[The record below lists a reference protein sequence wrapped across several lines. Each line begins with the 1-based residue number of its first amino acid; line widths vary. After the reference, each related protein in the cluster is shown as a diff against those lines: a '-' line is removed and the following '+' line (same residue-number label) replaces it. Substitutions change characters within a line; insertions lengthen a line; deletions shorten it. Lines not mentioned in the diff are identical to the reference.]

1 MRDVAVQVGRG
12 TLHSRVIIG
21 VDIGRCGVS
30 GTNDRLPG
38 NEVVS
43 MYRFWPK
50 ASNDVGTDASKSAAA
65 AKDVRTREF
74 TQLWY
79 HRSHVL
85 NRDSARLA
93 ALNPH
98 MPCTPPPGG
107 VEAEHI

>member
-1 MRDVAVQVGRG
+1 MRDVVVQVGRG

-21 VDIGRCGVS
+21 VDIDGAAFLARTIGK
-30 GTNDRLPG
+30 LPG
-38 NEVVS
+38 NKVVS

-50 ASNDVGTDASKSAAA
+50 ANDVGTDASKSAAA
-65 AKDVRTREF
+65 AKDVRTQEF

-79 HRSHVL
+79 HPSHVL

-107 VEAEHI
+107 VEAEHK